1 MPTGSIKVKIVNNI
15 PKKSRK
21 YLKIL
26 DKQVDKALRES
37 GDKILAN
44 SQKRF
49 SSNYSGGKSASVLA
63 AIANAGV
70 LVKQSG
76 DGRTTLFIA
85 SLDRMDSATAMAP
98 TKAEGNLYHFW
109 RLLHAGWG
117 MRGNDS
123 NKDIFN
129 KAKRSSRYAAQV
141 IVQTSVLEP
150 IYSPGRHAPFF
161 ELLSLEGLPGIS
173 VIRHPGF
180 RGHEWFVNNLDLF
193 DEDFSFLI
201 KRLNKALLDTATLAI

>member
-1 MPTGSIKVKIVNNI
+1 MIKILNSI
-15 PKKSRK
+15 PKQSRR
-21 YLKIL
+21 YLKIM
-26 DKQVDKALRES
+26 DEQIAKAMRES
-37 GDKILAN
+37 GGKILAN

-49 SSNYSGGKSASVLA
+49 SGNYSGGKSAKILS
-63 AIANAGV
+63 AIENSGV
-70 LVKQSG
+70 IVKQSG
-76 DGRTTLFIA
+76 DGKTTLFVA
-85 SLDRMDSATAMAP
+85 SLDRMDSATALAP

-129 KAKRSSRYAAQV
+129 KAKRSSLYAAQV

-150 IYSPGRHAPFF
+150 LYSAGRHAPFF
-161 ELLSLEGLPGIS
+161 ELLNLEGTPGIS

-180 RGHEWFVNNLDLF
+180 KGHEWFLNNLDLF
-193 DEDFSFLI
+193 DEDFSFLV
-201 KRLNKALLDTATLAI
+201 KRLNKALLDTQTLAV